1 MGLTELGWRMA
12 INSYRDLTIWR
23 KGMDLATEIY
33 RLAKIM
39 PKTEEYRLTSQILR
53 SAASV
58 PANIAEGHF
67 RGSRKEY
74 AQYVR
79 IARGSLAETETFLIL
94 AMRTHL
100 ISEAEAE
107 VALRLADELGR
118 QLNVLWQRLDTS
130 RRPPPPNPRPKP

>member
-1 MGLTELGWRMA
+1 MP
-12 INSYRDLTIWR
+12 INSYRDLMVWQ

-33 RLAKIM
+33 RLAKLM

-58 PANIAEGHF
+58 PANIAEGHS

-74 AQYVR
+74 AQFVR

-100 ISEAEAE
+100 LTEAEAGI
-107 VALRLADELGR
+107 ALTLADELGR
-118 QLNVLWQRLDTS
+118 QLNVLRQRLDTTD
-130 RRPPPPNPRPKP
+130 RRQPLFEPQNLRPKT